1 METHINKKL
10 SRALISVYDKE
21 PARGLVE
28 ALHAQNVEII
38 STGGT
43 MQFIRDEL
51 DIPVTPVE
59 ELTTYPSIL
68 GGRVKTLHPAVFGG
82 ILCRPGFE
90 ADDEALSEY
99 HIQAIDMVVVDLYPF
114 EKTMLSGAGHDELVE
129 KIDIGGVSLIR
140 AAAKNFRHV
149 LVVPSSVYF
158 EEVTK
163 MVQENEAVISPAV
176 RRKMAAAAFDV
187 SSHYDTAIFGY
198 MNNGELDVFKESIQ
212 DTHPLRY
219 GENPHQQGCFYGKP
233 EEIFEQVS
241 GKALSY
247 NNLLDVDAAMGLMA
261 EYYAPTFAIIKHTNP
276 CGVASRSSIDEAWRD
291 ALAGDPVSAFGGILI
306 ANRDVSA
313 SLAEEISDLFFEV
326 LIAPGFDEKGIE
338 ILTKKKNR
346 ILLRTKSFITPEIRY
361 RSILNGVLWQTQDH
375 KNSLPDQWQMA
386 TVRHPSEEEERDL
399 VFANTIVKHLKSNA
413 IALVKDTMLLG
424 SGMGQTSRI
433 DALKQAIEKAHSQ
446 GHDLK
451 GAVMASDAFFP
462 FPDSVEIAQRHGI
475 RAVIQPGGSVKDKA
489 SVDFCNESGM
499 AMVFTG
505 NRHFKH

>member
-1 METHINKKL
+1 METHIDKKL

-21 PARGLVE
+21 PVRELVQ
-28 ALHAQNVEII
+28 ALHAQNIEII

-82 ILCRPGFE
+82 ILSRPGTQ
-90 ADDEALSEY
+90 ADDEALSEF

-114 EKTMLSGAGHDELVE
+114 EKTLLSGAGHDELIE
-129 KIDIGGVSLIR
+129 KIDIGGISLIR

-149 LVVPSSVYF
+149 LVVPSSAYF
-158 EEVTK
+158 DEVREL
-163 MVQENEAVISPAV
+163 VSANEGVISPAV
-176 RRKMAAAAFDV
+176 RRKMAAAAFNV
-187 SSHYDTAIFGY
+187 SSHYDTMIFGY
-198 MNNGELDVFKESIQ
+198 MNNGELDVFKESIPEA
-212 DTHPLRY
+212 HPLRY
-219 GENPHQQGCFYGKP
+219 GENPHQQGCFYGKL
-233 EEIFEQVS
+233 EDIFEQVS
-241 GKALSY
+241 GKPLSY

-276 CGVASRSSIDEAWRD
+276 CGVASRSSIEQAWHD

-306 ANRDVSA
+306 ANREITGE
-313 SLAEEISDLFFEV
+313 LAEQISELFFEV
-326 LIAPGFDEKGIE
+326 LIAPGFDEDSLGV
-338 ILTKKKNR
+338 LTRKKNR
-346 ILLRTKSFITPEIRY
+346 ILLRTKSFITPEVRY
-361 RSILNGVLWQTQDH
+361 RSVLNGVLWQTQDH

-399 VFANTIVKHLKSNA
+399 VFANTVVKHLKSNA

-433 DALKQAIEKAHSQ
+433 DALKQAIEKAQSQ
-446 GHDLK
+446 GHDLR

-462 FPDSVEIAQRHGI
+462 FPDSVEIAHRHGI
-475 RAVIQPGGSVKDKA
+475 RAVVQPGGSVKDKA

-499 AMVFTG
+499 AMAFTG